1 MFRHNKHLC
10 KTINQI
16 GGRIYFTLEQ
26 SSALTNTLG
35 SSVFAMQATPHNPTL
50 CQYCYHYAAG
60 GVTLQNKM
68 WCSLIYI
75 QYMTISVCLQ
85 RWIKLRCKG
94 HAGLQARPFRSN
106 IQQDE
111 EVAAP
116 PRLSGSHGL
125 FQDSSL
131 QLSWSRHMGVAI
143 YSLKHT
149 KPHETHKNSDCKTE
163 KCHHGFSRSSVGKSW
178 IFTNLH

>member
-1 MFRHNKHLC
+1 MAGYISRWSKAVHWPTPLGALCSLC
-10 KTINQI
+10 KQRHTIQ
-16 GGRIYFTLEQ
+16 L
-26 SSALTNTLG
+26 
-35 SSVFAMQATPHNPTL
+35 
-50 CQYCYHYAAG
+50 YANI
-60 GVTLQNKM
+60 VTIMLQEELPSKIR
-68 WCSLIYI
+68 CDAPLYI
-75 QYMTISVCLQ
+75 YMTISVCLQ